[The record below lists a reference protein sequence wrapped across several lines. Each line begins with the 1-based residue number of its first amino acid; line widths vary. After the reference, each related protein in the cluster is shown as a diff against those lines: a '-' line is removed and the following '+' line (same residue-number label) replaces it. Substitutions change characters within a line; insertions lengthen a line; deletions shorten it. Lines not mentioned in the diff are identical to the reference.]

1 MAAVFGNLEE
11 HVYEF
16 ENYRLVPSERL
27 LLRDGHP
34 VQLQPKIFETLLAL
48 VENSGHLVEKDD
60 LMARLWPDTFVEEA
74 TLSRNISDLR
84 RTLGESG
91 NKYKF
96 IVTVPKCGYRFV
108 ANVQRLPRDEAI
120 NPNDEIVIEEISYK
134 KSVALV
140 DSQTVTEIN
149 NVQPFWV
156 TKKTLVAMTFFS
168 FVFIALIALSA
179 LRPPL
184 SASKKTGSASS
195 VKSIAVLPFKSM
207 NEQGREEPL
216 ELGMADAL
224 ITRLSNLKQINIRP
238 SSAIFKYTGQNA
250 DSVEIGREL
259 NVEAV
264 LDGSIQRQGDRV
276 RVSVQLVNVT
286 DGTTLWADKFDTKI
300 TDFFAM
306 QDALSEQ
313 ITRSLTL
320 HLTGTEQNTLAKYGT
335 PNAEAYQ
342 FYMKGRFWF
351 GKNTVEGY
359 RKAID
364 NFNQAITIDNNY
376 ASAYAGLADVYSVQT
391 SVGFLPPS
399 EGLVKAKAAAEKA
412 VELDDGSAQAHIS
425 LGHLR
430 TLTWDWAGAEKEFQ
444 RAVALNP
451 SAPAAH
457 LWYVIYL
464 SSLGRHQEAFALL
477 KKAQEQNPV
486 SIIINACAIRTHLF
500 ARQYDEAIAIGLK
513 TLELE
518 PNHVESMVWLAMAY
532 ENKGLYDE
540 AVNLYLKR
548 MSLRGIGTEDIE
560 TLRAAYKKSGWR
572 GYWVKQIEIK
582 KKRSKQKYVGS
593 YDFAEMYIR
602 VGDKETAFEW
612 LEKAYLERSD
622 NLTLLKFSPVFD
634 SLRSDPRYTDLIK
647 RIWFPD

>member
-60 LMARLWPDTFVEEA
+60 LIARLWPDTFVEEA

-84 RTLGESG
+84 KTLGENG
-91 NKYKF
+91 NKHKF

-108 ANVQRLPRDEAI
+108 ADVQRLPREETI
-120 NPNDEIVIEEISYK
+120 NSNDEIVIEETPDE
-134 KSVALV
+134 KSVEFV
-140 DSQTVTEIN
+140 DSQTSSEVKN
-149 NVQPFWV
+149 SQPFWV
-156 TKKTLVAMTFFS
+156 TKKTLIAMTFFS
-168 FVFIALIALSA
+168 VLFIILIALSA
-179 LRPPL
+179 LRSPLPP
-184 SASKKTGSASS
+184 SPKTDTVSP
-195 VKSIAVLPFKSM
+195 VKSIAVLPFKPM

-224 ITRLSNLKQINIRP
+224 ITRLSNIRQINIRP
-238 SSAIFKYTGQNA
+238 SSAIFKYAGQNT
-250 DSVEIGREL
+250 DSIEIGREL

-264 LDGSIQRQGDRV
+264 LDGNIQRQGDRV

-286 DGTTLWADKFDTKI
+286 DGRTLWADKFDTKI
-300 TDFFAM
+300 TDFFVM

-320 HLTGTEQNTLAKYGT
+320 HITGTEQNTPAKYGT
-335 PNAEAYQ
+335 MNAEAYQ
-342 FYMKGRFWF
+342 FYMKGRYWF
-351 GKNTVEGY
+351 GKNTFEGY
-359 RKAID
+359 QKAID
-364 NFNQAITIDNNY
+364 NFNQAITLDNKY
-376 ASAYAGLADVYSVQT
+376 ASAYAGLADVYSVQC
-391 SVGFLPPS
+391 SIGFLPPS
-399 EGLVKAKAAAEKA
+399 EGLVKAKVAAEKA
-412 VELDDGSAQAHIS
+412 VELDDFSASAHIS

-430 TLTWDWAGAEKEFQ
+430 MLTWDWTGAEKEFQ
-444 RAVALNP
+444 RGVALNP
-451 SAPAAH
+451 PAPAAH
-457 LWYVIYL
+457 LWYVTYL
-464 SSLGRHQEAFALL
+464 SSVGRHQEAFALL

-486 SIIINACAIRTHLF
+486 SVIINACAIRAHFF

-518 PNHVESMVWLAMAY
+518 PNHVESMAWLAITY
-532 ENKGLYDE
+532 EHKGMYDE
-540 AVNLYLKR
+540 AVSLYLKR

-582 KKRSKQKYVGS
+582 KRAQNRSMQAVTISQRCTSVSETKRPLLNGSKKH
-593 YDFAEMYIR
+593 
-602 VGDKETAFEW
+602 
-612 LEKAYLERSD
+612 
-622 NLTLLKFSPVFD
+622 TLSVPTI
-634 SLRSDPRYTDLIK
+634 SHC
-647 RIWFPD
+647 